1 MERLWRHSC
10 EYYHEWSC
18 NRIPHLYVV
27 IRCQKNGTKSF
38 QKNICSDTQ
47 RQKCWQNFTNITK
60 TWSQNAIHSKGTINL
75 PPSSIFNVGGLFFAA
90 KCSPMFQM
98 STLKL
103 GGRGRRAKIGRDG
116 GHLVRYSNILQF
128 FQNNA
133 AVKVLPTYFV
143 VGCLSDIFSRN
154 CWFIIS
160 LASLTHIN
168 IQKEKTG
175 SLMTI
180 VQFVT
185 S

>member
-1 MERLWRHSC
+1 
-10 EYYHEWSC
+10 
-18 NRIPHLYVV
+18 
-27 IRCQKNGTKSF
+27 
-38 QKNICSDTQ
+38 
-47 RQKCWQNFTNITK
+47 
-60 TWSQNAIHSKGTINL
+60 
-75 PPSSIFNVGGLFFAA
+75 
-90 KCSPMFQM
+90 MFQM

-103 GGRGRRAKIGRDG
+103 GGRGRRGKIGRDG

-175 SLMTI
+175 PLMTI